1 MANPQNLKPIQS
13 VNEAREKGRAG
24 GIKSGQVR
32 REKKL
37 LSQIY
42 VDMLMKKHKVGKEEI
57 EGEVL
62 LEKVALKVLGR
73 GDSASVSMLKEI
85 REATEGQK
93 LKVDSD
99 VNINYDDENVKA
111 ILREHGIAERRLNQ
125 LSDG

>member
-42 VDMLMKKHKVGKEEI
+42 ADMLMKKHKVGKEEI

-73 GDSASVSMLKEI
+73 GDSASVSMLREI

-111 ILREHGIAERRLNQ
+111 ILREHGITN
-125 LSDG
+125 GNN

>member
-42 VDMLMKKHKVGKEEI
+42 ADMLMKKHKVGKEEI

-73 GDSASVSMLKEI
+73 GDSASVSMLREI
-85 REATEGQK
+85 REATEGTKQQIEM
-93 LKVDSD
+93 SSA
-99 VNINYDDENVKA
+99 INYDDEAVKA
-111 ILREHGIAERRLNQ
+111 IIKKHGIKN
-125 LSDG
+125 GKN

>member
-13 VNEAREKGRAG
+13 VSEAREKGRAG

-42 VDMLMKKHKVGKEEI
+42 ADMLMKKHKVGKEEI

-73 GDSASVSMLKEI
+73 GDSASVSMLKEM
-85 REATEGQK
+85 REATEGTKRQIEM
-93 LKVDSD
+93 SS
-99 VNINYDDENVKA
+99 NINYDDEAVKA
-111 ILREHGIAERRLNQ
+111 LLKEHGITN
-125 LSDG
+125 DNN